1 MTSADAPQSDPVQ
14 LAREFTD
21 EMYEGYRYLVRTI
34 GYRAKAFLEML
45 TMYGGVGS
53 AQRLLQGRDASD
65 GFTRLWE
72 ANMLEHSVEA
82 AVLKAKYT
90 LLFNDEERDVARRR
104 LELHGFDVD
113 GFLCRADQS

>member
-1 MTSADAPQSDPVQ
+1 MTADVPQPDLVQ

-21 EMYEGYRYLVRTI
+21 EMHEGYRYLARTI

-45 TMYGGVGS
+45 TMHGGVGA
-53 AQRLLQGRDASD
+53 AQLLLHGRDASD

-90 LLFNDEERDVARRR
+90 PLFNDEERDVARRR
-104 LELHGFDVD
+104 LELHGFDVER
-113 GFLCRADQS
+113 FLHRVDQP